1 MQPRWQA
8 GGYSFDWLSGDGLGN
23 YHSELNHKL
32 RQRGRT
38 LATLEQ
44 IALEQAGQDLK
55 YSKALHALV
64 AECLL
69 LIPDE
74 RPTPTDLVKETG
86 SQLLIAKMTSRAAP
100 VGTLPRHSFLNQF
113 REPTLSDRWYS
124 GQKRPGDGKKIILH
138 LLFNMQLESLIN
150 LFQCCFIQKQ
160 PSATMTG

>member
-1 MQPRWQA
+1 MQPRSQV
-8 GGYSFDWLSGDGLGN
+8 GGYSFDWLSGDELGN
-23 YHSELNHKL
+23 YHSELNYKL

-38 LATLEQ
+38 LATFEQ
-44 IALEQAGQDLK
+44 IELEKAGRDLK

-86 SQLLIAKMTSRAAP
+86 SQLSIAKMSSHTAP
-100 VGTLPRHSFLNQF
+100 VENMPRPSLLNQF

-124 GQKRPGDGKKIILH
+124 GQKRPRDGKIIILRPVFSSWNH
-138 LLFNMQLESLIN
+138 
-150 LFQCCFIQKQ
+150 
-160 PSATMTG
+160 